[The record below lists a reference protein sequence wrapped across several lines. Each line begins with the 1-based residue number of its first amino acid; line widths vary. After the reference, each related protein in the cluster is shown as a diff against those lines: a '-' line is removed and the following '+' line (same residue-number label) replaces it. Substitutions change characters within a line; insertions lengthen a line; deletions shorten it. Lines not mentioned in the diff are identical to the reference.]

1 MVSST
6 TIALGKDVIS
16 TRKRLSPCRRKL
28 ESFVQWILSVDTGTC
43 IVYQISCMVY
53 TGALHAYFGALTFGQ
68 PAEIA
73 LAYNILQLAVIRYH
87 GVRQY

>member
-1 MVSST
+1 
-6 TIALGKDVIS
+6 
-16 TRKRLSPCRRKL
+16 
-28 ESFVQWILSVDTGTC
+28 
-43 IVYQISCMVY
+43 MVY

-73 LAYNILQLAVIRYH
+73 LAYNILQLAVIRYN